1 VKDASFL
8 GKCAEPETCNRF
20 HEGVMLGDMAIH
32 SSVDM
37 SIDLPRPVSRTAAA
51 WTDLVEGTSK
61 NWMWSAMAV
70 QDIKMRYRG
79 SLLGPFWLTISM
91 VIMIAAMGLIY
102 ARMFN
107 MEIKGYLP
115 FLTVGLVVWN
125 FVSTVITEGCQTFLS
140 AHNII
145 TQVRLPFSLHAWR
158 GVYRN
163 LIVLAHNMVIVPLVL
178 LIFGVPVGWSVLLI
192 VPALVLLT
200 INGIW
205 VSILL
210 GMISARYRDVPPIVT
225 SFVQVIFFITPIFWP
240 PEALGIWMHA
250 LPLNPLFAAV
260 DVVRAP
266 LLGSAPLAYSW
277 TVLLIV
283 TGLGCSC
290 SFWIFAKFRS
300 RIAYWI

>member
-1 VKDASFL
+1 MTSRWSV
-8 GKCAEPETCNRF
+8 N
-20 HEGVMLGDMAIH
+20 M
-32 SSVDM
+32 SVD
-37 SIDLPRPVSRTAAA
+37 LPKPVSRTEAA
-51 WTDLVEGTSK
+51 WTDLLEGMSK
-61 NWMWSAMAV
+61 SWMWSAMAM

-91 VIMIAAMGLIY
+91 VIMVAAMGLIY

-107 MEIKGYLP
+107 MDINRYLP
-115 FLTVGLVVWN
+115 FLTVGLVIWN
-125 FVSTVITEGCQTFLS
+125 FVSTVIIEGCQTFLS

-145 TQVRLPFSLHAWR
+145 TQVRMPFSVHAWR
-158 GVYRN
+158 SVYRN

-178 LIFGVPVGWSVLLI
+178 IIFSVPVGWSVLII
-192 VPALVLLT
+192 VPALLILT

-205 VSILL
+205 VSTLL

-225 SFVQVIFFITPIFWP
+225 SFVQVLFFVTPVFWP
-240 PEALGIWMHA
+240 PEALGIWMQA

-266 LLGSAPLAYSW
+266 LLGGAPLAYSW
-277 TVLLIV
+277 TVLLV
-283 TGLGCSC
+283 STVVGCIGT
-290 SFWIFAKFRS
+290 FFLFAKFRP

>member
-1 VKDASFL
+1 
-8 GKCAEPETCNRF
+8 
-20 HEGVMLGDMAIH
+20 
-32 SSVDM
+32 M
-37 SIDLPRPVSRTAAA
+37 STDLPPPVSPVAAA
-51 WTDLVEGTSK
+51 WADLVEGMSRT
-61 NWMWSAMAV
+61 WMWSAMAM

-107 MEIKGYLP
+107 MEISSYLP
-115 FLTVGLVVWN
+115 FLTVGLVIWS

-140 AHNII
+140 AQNII
-145 TQVRLPFSLHAWR
+145 TQVRMPFSVHAWR
-158 GVYRN
+158 TVYRN

-178 LIFGVPVGWSVLLI
+178 IIFAVPVSWHAVVILPAI
-192 VPALVLLT
+192 VILM
-200 INGIW
+200 INGVW

-210 GMISARYRDVPPIVT
+210 GMISARYRDFAPIVT
-225 SFVQVIFFITPIFWP
+225 SFVQVVFFVTPIFWP
-240 PEALGIWMHA
+240 PEAVGVWMQA
-250 LPLNPLFAAV
+250 LPLNPLFAAI

-266 LLGSAPLAYSW
+266 LLGNAPLPYSW

-283 TGLGCSC
+283 TVVGCLGT
-290 SFWIFAKFRS
+290 FALFVKFRS

>member
-1 VKDASFL
+1 
-8 GKCAEPETCNRF
+8 
-20 HEGVMLGDMAIH
+20 
-32 SSVDM
+32 M
-37 SIDLPRPVSRTAAA
+37 SINLSRPVSRTEAA
-51 WTDLVEGTSK
+51 WTDLVEGMSK
-61 NWMWSAMAV
+61 SWMWSAMAM

-107 MEIKGYLP
+107 MEISRYLP
-115 FLTVGLVVWN
+115 FLTVGLVIWN
-125 FVSTVITEGCQTFLS
+125 FVSTVINEGCETFLS
-140 AHNII
+140 ARNII
-145 TQVRLPFSLHAWR
+145 TQVRMPYSVHAWR
-158 GVYRN
+158 TVYRN
-163 LIVLAHNMVIVPLVL
+163 LVVLAHNMVVVPVVL
-178 LIFGVPVGWSVLLI
+178 MIFSVPVGWTVLFI
-192 VPALVLLT
+192 VPALVILT

-210 GMISARYRDVPPIVT
+210 GMISARYRDVPPIVMN
-225 SFVQVIFFITPIFWP
+225 FVQVIFFITPIFWP
-240 PEALGIWMHA
+240 PEALGIWMQA

-266 LLGSAPLAYSW
+266 LLGETPLEYSW

-283 TGLGCSC
+283 TVVGCIGTFGL
-290 SFWIFAKFRS
+290 FVKFRP